1 MTGVQTCALP
11 ICNATATLGNIGTLT
26 GLAYGELLT
35 LNSTGASFTDA
46 NAANGKTV
54 TATYTVADGVG
65 GLASNYQ
72 LAAAPVTTTANIDK
86 ANLSVT
92 ANNDSRIVGAAAYTG
107 GNGVN
112 FNGFVAGETVAV
124 LGGALSYSGSSQGAT
139 AAGNYAITAG
149 GYTAGNYALNYV
161 DGVLTINP
169 VAVVPTVPVG
179 QGGGSG
185 APASDAYLSALYN
198 VANSGG
204 GGGGSGGGADPS
216 DALKA
221 AAAEAGNTGEDE

>member
-1 MTGVQTCALP
+1 M
-11 ICNATATLGNIGTLT
+11 
-26 GLAYGELLT
+26 AYGELLT

-54 TATYTVADGVG
+54 TATYSLANGT

-92 ANNDSRIVGAAAYTG
+92 ANNDSKTVGGAAYTG
-107 GNGVN
+107 GNGVS
-112 FNGFVAGETVAV
+112 FNGFVAGETVAA
-124 LGGALSYSGSSQGAT
+124 LGGALSYGGSSQGAS

-149 GYTAGNYALNYV
+149 GYTANNYALNYV

-169 VAVVPTVPVG
+169 APVAQAT
-179 QGGGSG
+179 
-185 APASDAYLSALYN
+185 SAGR
-198 VANSGG
+198 V
-204 GGGGSGGGADPS
+204 
-216 DALKA
+216 A
-221 AAAEAGNTGEDE
+221 AAALRRAMPTSARCTTWPTRVVQEVAVQVAVQTPATH